1 MQKPRLGDARCKVNA
16 YCLDNDLADEISPG
30 FSIPI
35 LRREACLEDD
45 INCSTN
51 VHLVCLS
58 VDRHADVLLLSMEQH
73 GERGG
78 PCSCIGW
85 TKLPRRDAVVCT
97 MLCEK
102 GRKIEIK
109 ERTKICGECSSL
121 DGAED
126 RRKDARKLEK
136 ELFVVARDPCPPWVY
151 VCTKG
156 EGYKV
161 IEFSIE
167 GWIGRGCLEKRWWGR
182 GRWEVREKK
191 TLC

>member
-1 MQKPRLGDARCKVNA
+1 MQKPWLGDARYNINA
-16 YCLDNDLADEISPG
+16 HCLDDGLADDISLG

-51 VHLVCLS
+51 VHFVCLS
-58 VDRHADVLLLSMEQH
+58 VDRHADVLLLSMEQR

-78 PCSCIGW
+78 PCGCIGW
-85 TKLPRRDAVVCT
+85 TKLPGCYAVVCT
-97 MLCEK
+97 MLCEES
-102 GRKIEIK
+102 GKIEIE
-109 ERTKICGECSSL
+109 ERAKICGECPSL
-121 DGAED
+121 NVAKDG
-126 RRKDARKLEK
+126 RKDARKLEK
-136 ELFVVARDPCPPWVY
+136 ELFVVTSDLCPPWVY

-161 IEFSIE
+161 IKFCIE
-167 GWIGRGCLEKRWWGR
+167 SWIGRRCLKKRRWGR
-182 GRWEVREKK
+182 GRREVGEKK

>member
-1 MQKPRLGDARCKVNA
+1 MQKPWLGDARCKINA
-16 YCLDNDLADEISPG
+16 YCLDNDLADEISLG

-35 LRREACLEDD
+35 LRREACLKDD

-51 VHLVCLS
+51 IHFICLS
-58 VDRHADVLLLSMEQH
+58 VDGHADVLLLSMEQH

-78 PCSCIGW
+78 PCSCIGRA
-85 TKLPRRDAVVCT
+85 KLPRCDAVVCT

-102 GRKIEIK
+102 SRKVEIEK
-109 ERTKICGECSSL
+109 RAKICGECSSL

-126 RRKDARKLEK
+126 RSKDTRKLEK
-136 ELFVVARDPCPPWVY
+136 ELFVVACDLCPPWVY

-156 EGYKV
+156 ESYKV
-161 IEFSIE
+161 IKFCIE
-167 GWIGRGCLEKRWWGR
+167 GWIGRGCVKKRWWGL
-182 GRWEVREKK
+182 GRWEVGEKK